1 VAQRNARFAHARLF
15 WGSRSPRLIAWAERA
30 VHKARAKEVIAID
43 VHTHAFRPAA
53 ARPGVRAH
61 FNDPDWEPDN
71 GVALN

>member
-1 VAQRNARFAHARLF
+1 
-15 WGSRSPRLIAWAERA
+15 